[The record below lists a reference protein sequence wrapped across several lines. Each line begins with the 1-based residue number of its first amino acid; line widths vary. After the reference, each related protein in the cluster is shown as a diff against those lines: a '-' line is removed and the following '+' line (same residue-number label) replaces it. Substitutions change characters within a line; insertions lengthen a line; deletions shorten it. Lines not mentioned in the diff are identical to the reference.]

1 MRSKPSQ
8 GEASTTVP
16 MMLGFL
22 TGKPRGD
29 TALTEAG
36 TMRRGTVGAVAA
48 EIERSFL
55 ERFL

>member
-1 MRSKPSQ
+1 MSKPSH

-29 TALTEAG
+29 TALTETG

>member
-1 MRSKPSQ
+1 M
-8 GEASTTVP
+8 P